1 MKSVITILA
10 GDGIGPEVTNE
21 AVKILKVIEKE
32 FGHSFS
38 LNNALFGGI
47 AIDETGSPYPQETQD
62 LCKQADAVLLGAVG
76 GPKWSDPKAKTRP
89 EKGLLDMRS
98 DLGVYANLR
107 HIRTYPQL
115 IDSSP
120 IKNDYLNDIDIMFVR
135 ELTGGIYFGEKER
148 LDDYAKDVCEY
159 STSEIQ
165 RITKVAANL
174 AQQRRGKIT
183 SVDKANVMAT
193 SQLWRSVT
201 TDYLKINY
209 NNIEL
214 EHMLA
219 DAATMHLLSRP
230 GDFDVV
236 LADNLFGD
244 ILTDEASLLTGSIG
258 MIPSASLGNDNF
270 GVYEPIHGSAPDIQ
284 GKELA
289 NPCGIILSV
298 SMLLRQSLGLKEEA
312 SAIDKAVESV
322 LEDGIFTIDLSKD
335 NFVSTVDM
343 GNAVASKISARCFL
357 ALPGVRGRGCVLCFF
372 QAAK

>member
-47 AIDETGSPYPQETQD
+47 AIDEMGSPYPQETQD

-107 HIRTYPQL
+107 HIRTYPEL

-120 IKNDYLNDIDIMFVR
+120 IKNDYLDDIDIMFVR

-159 STSEIQ
+159 STPEIQ

-201 TDYLKINY
+201 TDYLGINY
-209 NNIEL
+209 NDIEL

-219 DAATMHLLSRP
+219 DAATMHLLSKP

-298 SMLLRQSLGLKEEA
+298 SMLLRHSLGLKEEA

-322 LEDGIFTIDLSKD
+322 LGEGVFTVDLSKD
-335 NFVSTVDM
+335 DFVSTVDM
-343 GNAVASKISARCFL
+343 GNAVASKISS
-357 ALPGVRGRGCVLCFF
+357 
-372 QAAK
+372 

>member
-32 FGHSFS
+32 FGHNFS

-62 LCKQADAVLLGAVG
+62 LCNQADAVLLGAVG

-120 IKNDYLNDIDIMFVR
+120 IKNNYLDNIDIMFVR

-159 STSEIQ
+159 STPEIQ

-201 TDYLKINY
+201 TDYLGNNY

-244 ILTDEASLLTGSIG
+244 ILTDEASLLAGSIG

-298 SMLLRQSLGLKEEA
+298 SMLLLYSLGIQDEA

-322 LEDGIFTIDLSKD
+322 LDDGIFTVDLSKD

-343 GNAVASKISARCFL
+343 GNAVASKISS
-357 ALPGVRGRGCVLCFF
+357 
-372 QAAK
+372 